1 MTLLNLA
8 EPLSREDVSAISALS
23 GRKARRVVDV
33 VPKLDDALPLAPQ
46 VRALVDG
53 VGLSAKEWETTSVV
67 VCLPNDPVAAT
78 LVVAEIAGRRGR
90 APTVVRYGA
99 VTPRGKREPAELIS
113 LHEVRKEARHVR
125 KGWGQRSEA

>member
-8 EPLSREDVSAISALS
+8 EPLSREDVSVIAALS
-23 GRKARRVVDV
+23 GRRARRVVDV
-33 VPKLDDALPLAPQ
+33 VPRFDANLPLAPQ
-46 VRALVDG
+46 VSSLVDG
-53 VGLSAKEWETTSVV
+53 LGFSTKEWETTSIVI
-67 VCLPNDPVAAT
+67 CLPPDPVAAT

-99 VTPRGKREPAELIS
+99 AKVGGKREPAELIS

-125 KGWGQRSEA
+125 KGWGSHTPA